1 MASPPVIRAEFANQ
15 LNRHSRDDLTTVASQ
30 LIELIDEKEQTEQL
44 TQQLTELR
52 AFIDG
57 STQQP
62 AAVFQAVLPFIKTLR
77 REEVPEGSIFVYGVW
92 NQLFIEAHYE
102 DRSYHAVTHPGKT
115 SGVRLGRIHGG
126 RSRTHAPR
134 QIKPDSE
141 DVSDCLTL
149 IIGFI
154 LWAFRGFRS

>member
-57 STQQP
+57 STQPP
-62 AAVFQAVLPFIKTLR
+62 AAVFQAVLPSA
-77 REEVPEGSIFVYGVW
+77 VAGQGSV
-92 NQLFIEAHYE
+92 
-102 DRSYHAVTHPGKT
+102 
-115 SGVRLGRIHGG
+115 
-126 RSRTHAPR
+126 
-134 QIKPDSE
+134 SE
-141 DVSDCLTL
+141 
-149 IIGFI
+149 
-154 LWAFRGFRS
+154 